1 MIKWHPVPMQVTLLP
16 IVADKIQEILK
27 KQCAFTQ
34 YCADFEYAI
43 MCKDYVSEIKGRKP

>member
-1 MIKWHPVPMQVTLLP
+1 MPMQVTLSH

-27 KQCAFTQ
+27 KQCAFAQ
-34 YCADFEYAI
+34 YCADVGYAI